1 MATATAATTTID
13 TTKVADRRSLHFD
26 RLEDISADLDRL
38 AASGEVRALGNW
50 SPGQLLKHLAT
61 TLNKSIDGFENPL
74 PGFVRV
80 IFRTFLKKRFLTGP
94 MSAGFKLPKKA
105 LAELVPAPV
114 SFEDGLQFLRQA
126 IHRLQTETQRA
137 PNPVLGPLTV
147 EEWNQLHCRHCELH
161 LSFLVPG
168 SRP

>member
-1 MATATAATTTID
+1 MSTTID
-13 TTKVADRRSLHFD
+13 TTKVTERRSLHFD
-26 RLEDISADLDRL
+26 SLDDISADLDHL
-38 AASGEVRALGNW
+38 AASGEVRALWNW

-61 TLNKSIDGFENPL
+61 ALYKSIDGFENPL

-80 IFRTFLKKRFLTGP
+80 IFRTFFKNKFLTAS

-114 SFEDGLQFLRQA
+114 SFEDGVQSLRQA

-137 PNPVLGPLTV
+137 PNPVLGPLSV

-161 LSFLVPG
+161 LSFLVPS

>member
-1 MATATAATTTID
+1 MATAID
-13 TTKVADRRSLHFD
+13 TTKVTERRSLHFD
-26 RLEDISADLDRL
+26 SLDEIVADLGRL
-38 AASGEVRALGNW
+38 ASSGEVRALGNW
-50 SPGQLLKHLAT
+50 SAGQLLKHLAT
-61 TLNKSIDGFENPL
+61 ALNKSIDGYGNPL

-80 IFRTFLKKRFLTGP
+80 VFRTFFKNKFLTAP

-114 SFEDGLQFLRQA
+114 SFEDGLQSLRQA
-126 IHRLQTETQRA
+126 IHRLQTETHRA
-137 PNPVLGPLTV
+137 PNPVLGPLSV

-161 LSFLVPG
+161 LSFLVPC